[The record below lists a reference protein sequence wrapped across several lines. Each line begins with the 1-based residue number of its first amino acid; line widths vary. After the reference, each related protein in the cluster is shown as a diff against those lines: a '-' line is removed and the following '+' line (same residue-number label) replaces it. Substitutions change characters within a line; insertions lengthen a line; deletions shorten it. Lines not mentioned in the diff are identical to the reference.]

1 MDFEDVDKTISK
13 LYDIALHG
21 FTTKKLNACLSAIN
35 ASADIQY
42 QWNQKYIDEKLEN
55 LVLRIAKTVFDEERR
70 SLKSYSGKDDTILF
84 YDSFGL
90 DTRGLALIYT
100 KALCDLGYHLI
111 YVIPESARNN
121 QPEIHKYTSHGNV
134 TFCYLSN
141 KTGIFKVREI
151 LQIFKR
157 YQPAHAFFYTTPNDS
172 EACIAFSCMAGYVS
186 RYQINLTDHAFW
198 LGVNA
203 FDYCL
208 EFREYGACVSK
219 KYRHIPVEKIRVLP
233 FYPFIDKSIP
243 FAGFDFD
250 TKGKRILFSGG
261 GLYKTINAENTYYR
275 MVAEVLKRHPDILF
289 LYAGSGDD
297 SELKKLA
304 IDFPE
309 RVIHIKERKD
319 LYALLCHT
327 TLYLNTYPMI
337 GGLMSQYAAMA
348 GKPPMTLVDMVDSS
362 LDGLILNHKELPL
375 EFSHPKELL
384 IQIDTLLDHDDQL
397 LSLGKKVKS
406 SVLSERD
413 FQKGLSNFIKTK
425 STGFSF
431 EFHDINTD
439 AFRRPY
445 MERFT
450 KSTLESTLCNRR
462 TIYIWKYFPN
472 AFVHRVMKKLSQKI
486 LRRHT

>member
-1 MDFEDVDKTISK
+1 MKSAKVNKAISK
-13 LYDIALHG
+13 LYEIAYH
-21 FTTKKLNACLSAIN
+21 FFEKDDFDTSFVAIN
-35 ASADIQY
+35 ASAEIQY
-42 QWNQKYIDEKLEN
+42 QWNQNYTDEKLEA
-55 LVLRIAKTVFDEERR
+55 LL
-70 SLKSYSGKDDTILF
+70 LKIKEATIHDIEQFPEAYSGKDDTILF

-100 KALCDLGYHLI
+100 KALCNLGYHLI
-111 YVIPESARNN
+111 YVVPESARDN
-121 QPEIHKYTSHGNV
+121 QPEIHKCTENGNI

-141 KTGIFKVREI
+141 GTGRGKVREI
-151 LQIFKR
+151 LRIFKH
-157 YQPAHAFFYTTPNDS
+157 YQPAHAFFYTTPNDG
-172 EACIAFSCMAGYVS
+172 EACVAFSCMAGYVS

-219 KYRHIPVEKIRVLP
+219 KYRHISAEKIQVMP
-233 FYPFIDKSIP
+233 FYPFIDKGIP

-261 GLYKTINAENTYYR
+261 GLYKTINAEGTYYQI
-275 MVAEVLKRHPDILF
+275 VAEILRRHPDILF

-297 SELKKLA
+297 SGLKKLVL
-304 IDFPE
+304 DFPE
-309 RVIHIKERKD
+309 RVVHIKERKD

-375 EFSHPKELL
+375 EFGQPQELL
-384 IQIDTLLDHDDQL
+384 AQIDTLLDHEGQL
-397 LSLGKKVKS
+397 LSLGEKVKS
-406 SVLSERD
+406 GVLSETD
-413 FQKGLSNFIKTK
+413 FQKALSNFIKTK

-431 EFHDINTD
+431 EIHDINTD
-439 AFRRPY
+439 AFRHPY
-445 MERFT
+445 IERFT
-450 KSTLESTLCNRR
+450 QDTLENALCNRR
-462 TIYIWKYFPN
+462 TRRIWKYFPN
-472 AFVHRVMKKLSQKI
+472 VFVHRVMNKLGKKL

>member
-1 MDFEDVDKTISK
+1 MESAKVNKVISK
-13 LYDIALHG
+13 LYRIALHS
-21 FTTKKLNACLSAIN
+21 FAKDNFDTSLAAMN
-35 ASADIQY
+35 ASAEIQY
-42 QWNQKYIDEKLEN
+42 QWNQNYTDEKLEA
-55 LVLRIAKTVFDEERR
+55 LLLQFKEIAMHDEGQFLKT
-70 SLKSYSGKDDTILF
+70 YSGKDDTILF

-111 YVIPESARNN
+111 YVIPESARDN
-121 QPEIHKYTSHGNV
+121 QPEIYKNTENGNI

-141 KTGIFKVREI
+141 GTGMTKVGEI
-151 LQIFKR
+151 LQIFKH
-157 YQPAHAFFYTTPNDS
+157 YQPAHAFFYTTPNDG
-172 EACIAFSCMAGYVS
+172 EACVAFSCMAGYVS

-198 LGVNA
+198 LGINA

-219 KYRHIPVEKIRVLP
+219 KYRHIQAEKIQVMP

-261 GLYKTINAENTYYR
+261 GLYKTINAEGTYYH
-275 MVAEVLKRHPDILF
+275 MVAEILRRHPDILF

-297 SELKKLA
+297 SGLKKLA
-304 IDFPE
+304 LDFPE
-309 RVIHIKERKD
+309 RVVHIKERKD

-362 LDGLILNHKELPL
+362 LDGLILNHKKLPL
-375 EFSHPKELL
+375 EFSRPEDLL
-384 IQIDTLLDHDDQL
+384 NQVDTLLNHDDQL
-397 LSLGKKVKS
+397 LSLGEKVKLG
-406 SVLSERD
+406 VLSETK
-413 FQKGLSNFIKTK
+413 FQKALADFIKTK

-431 EFHDINTD
+431 EIHDINTD
-439 AFRRPY
+439 AFRYPY
-445 MERFT
+445 IDRFT
-450 KSTLESTLCNRR
+450 QNTLENALCNRR
-462 TIYIWKYFPN
+462 TKCIWKYFPN
-472 AFVHRVMKKLSQKI
+472 IFTRRVMKKLGKKL